1 MIPITEIH
9 PMLVHFPIVLWMGA
23 EVIAIILL
31 LRGTDL
37 GSRQHWPLM
46 AFYVLAS
53 GTVFAALAAVFGDI
67 ALDHAIA
74 AGFQA
79 KPLEIHET
87 FAIITLCI
95 FCLHAILRL
104 VAIWRGVALTGL
116 RGWLAELPG
125 LVGVVFLI
133 FTAYSGG
140 ELVYN
145 LGVNV
150 AAAVH

>member
-1 MIPITEIH
+1 
-9 PMLVHFPIVLWMGA
+9 MLVHFPIVLWMSA
-23 EVIAIILL
+23 EAMAIILL
-31 LRGTDL
+31 LRGADL

-46 AFYVLAS
+46 AFYVMVS
-53 GTVFAALAAVFGDI
+53 GTVFASLAAVFGDI

-79 KPLEIHET
+79 EPLETHET
-87 FAIITLCI
+87 FAIITLSI
-95 FCLHAILRL
+95 FCLHGILRFI
-104 VAIWRGVALTGL
+104 AIWRGVALAGL

-125 LVGVVFLI
+125 LVGVGFLI
-133 FTAYSGG
+133 VTAYLGG